1 MCCEKE
7 KHHKSERRRCS
18 QIAWQQ
24 WGERPYFSIILYKN
38 VSKEEHAGKNPN
50 PDIADSHT
58 PQIIIKI
65 YIPGIYKDLKW
76 FKRGERAQMMRNYA
90 PMQSLQHYTLKN
102 TPWLKYTITDN
113 SNWSWMVGCPLKGL
127 WKKKRKLK
135 SGLKTEQE
143 ERQNKHKDQWI
154 YEIFSVCNIRKQPG
168 ERKGVMVVK
177 IVGKLLV
184 GFQQQPKGSNSFL

>member
-1 MCCEKE
+1 MLRWITALKTNKKE
-7 KHHKSERRRCS
+7 TEDVLWKGKTSQEWKKKVLSNCVTAVRREA
-18 QIAWQQ
+18 I
-24 WGERPYFSIILYKN
+24 FSIILYKN

-113 SNWSWMVGCPLKGL
+113 SNWSWMPIERPLEKE
-127 WKKKRKLK
+127 KKIKIRV
-135 SGLKTEQE
+135 
-143 ERQNKHKDQWI
+143 KDRAGR
-154 YEIFSVCNIRKQPG
+154 ETK
-168 ERKGVMVVK
+168 
-177 IVGKLLV
+177 
-184 GFQQQPKGSNSFL
+184 